1 MTAHNG
7 TTTNRVLI
15 CVITFMLCLSAV
27 PVFAETKVDVSEILS
42 FVSSLARLVG
52 IIFSLVGLVKY
63 IISHSESNGPDMQQ
77 AVLMMAVG
85 IVLIMTVTI
94 LQSIDWSGATQGTAT
109 TQTIEPVTDVWSVDH
124 TVT

>member
-1 MTAHNG
+1 MAAYNNDKITDRISVCII
-7 TTTNRVLI
+7 TLI
-15 CVITFMLCLSAV
+15 LCTLTVPAV
-27 PVFAETKVDVSEILS
+27 AAARVDVSEILS
-42 FVSSLARLVG
+42 FVSGLARLVG

-94 LQSIDWSGATQGTAT
+94 LQGIDWTGT
-109 TQTIEPVTDVWSVDH
+109 TQNTTTETVERVTDVWSVDS
-124 TVT
+124 TT

>member
-1 MTAHNG
+1 MATHNG
-7 TTTNRVLI
+7 TTNRVLI
-15 CVITFMLCLSAV
+15 CVITFMLCLSGV

-63 IISHSESNGPDMQQ
+63 IISHSESNGPDMKQ

-85 IVLIMTVTI
+85 IILIMTVTI
-94 LQSIDWSGATQGTAT
+94 LQSIDWSGATSVGTT
-109 TQTIEPVTDVWSVDH
+109 TEIIEPVTDVWSVDH
-124 TVT
+124 SVT